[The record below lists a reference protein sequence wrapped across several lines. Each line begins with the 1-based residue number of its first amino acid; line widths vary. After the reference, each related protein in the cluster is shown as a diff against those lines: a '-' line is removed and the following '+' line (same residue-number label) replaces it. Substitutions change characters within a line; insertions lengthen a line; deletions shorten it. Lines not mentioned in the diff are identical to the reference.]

1 MRNQLIK
8 SIRILSGG
16 IILVGLISFAGCT
29 LRHEIE
35 PSDKPLV
42 VNLNVKIDHE
52 IRVKIKEQ
60 NEDILNLE
68 EEYLKENKTDKE
80 KG

>member
-1 MRNQLIK
+1 MKVALLFLLALPLFF
-8 SIRILSGG
+8 S
-16 IILVGLISFAGCT
+16 GCT
-29 LRHEIE
+29 LRHQIE

-52 IRVKIKEQ
+52 IRVKIREENQ
-60 NEDILNLE
+60 DILNLE
-68 EEYLKENKTDKE
+68 QEYLKKKKGKT